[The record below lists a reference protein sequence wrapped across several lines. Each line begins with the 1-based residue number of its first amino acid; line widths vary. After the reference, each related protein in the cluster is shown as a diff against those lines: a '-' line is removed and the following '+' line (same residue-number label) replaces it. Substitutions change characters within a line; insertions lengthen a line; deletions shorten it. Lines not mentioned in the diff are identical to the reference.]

1 MKAFGYNHH
10 GGPEVF
16 QEYDVATPTPAPNQL
31 LIRTIAIGLN
41 NRERAERA
49 GGGYGGGTSAPL
61 IPGRDVVGE
70 VQRVGS
76 QVTEFGEGEL
86 VLTHTEE
93 GYAEFVLADLDATV
107 RVPDGITPTRAAGLI
122 TPGLTAYK
130 TVKYFADVK
139 PGQTVII
146 KGAAGGVGSI
156 AVQIATDL
164 GATVIGIASSHNRQ
178 FVESI
183 GASQFVAYDQ
193 DDPAVV
199 LADTGDVVI
208 NSAMNGAGTEDDI
221 KMVKPNGTIASV
233 AHESPVTDKPLK
245 FVHVHPTNAMTDR
258 EALQAVVDL
267 MREGKLTV
275 NIGYT
280 LPFTRDGFVK
290 GHQLLEEKHDGRVI
304 IVNE

>member
-70 VQRVGS
+70 VQSVGS

-164 GATVIGIASSHNRQ
+164 GTTVIGIASSHNRQ